1 MSILPGQL
9 LPAENKDPTIV
20 HPPHYLHELPQ
31 EDEERLEKLFVALD
45 TDGNGKIDIHDL
57 SKALKDFG
65 VHSLYA
71 QKFLERS
78 DSNRSGD
85 ISLAEFIHYVKE
97 HEKHL
102 RLGFSHLDKNQD
114 GKIDLQELQKA
125 FQELG
130 IDIDENEAKKL
141 LKRMDKDGSLE
152 ISFNE
157 WRDFLL
163 YCPFS
168 DIRELI
174 KYWRHSTFISD
185 KNSTIHNELF
195 SSLLTS

>member
-71 QKFLERS
+71 QVSMAHRITSMMKYNLTPMLC
-78 DSNRSGD
+78 DMLI
-85 ISLAEFIHYVKE
+85 ISK
-97 HEKHL
+97 
-102 RLGFSHLDKNQD
+102 
-114 GKIDLQELQKA
+114 
-125 FQELG
+125 
-130 IDIDENEAKKL
+130 
-141 LKRMDKDGSLE
+141 
-152 ISFNE
+152 
-157 WRDFLL
+157 
-163 YCPFS
+163 
-168 DIRELI
+168 
-174 KYWRHSTFISD
+174 FIS
-185 KNSTIHNELF
+185 SFH
-195 SSLLTS
+195 